1 MHVQR
6 NALLLADVFDN
17 FRNNVMVYIGL
28 ILLIFFENLIT
39 DINMLLMV
47 EKKRIRGGMCHA
59 IHQYAIAIDRCMKG
73 YD

>member
-1 MHVQR
+1 MQAV
-6 NALLLADVFDN
+6 LKKTKVKL
-17 FRNNVMVYIGL
+17 
-28 ILLIFFENLIT
+28 NLIT

-47 EKKRIRGGMCHA
+47 EKKRIRGGMCYA